1 MFSGSKLRC
10 CCHYCFDSGTQ
21 GPSEEGGSAPRLDE
35 HGGSCLISLPSIFIS
50 VLWRTGRAFQFVEAH
65 CVCHLKLSGTIKAQ
79 LIIIKH
85 FNDTYLGGSRS
96 ASETTVPTAAAC
108 IQGKSPRKLAESSSD
123 LLCSMKRPRAAAG
136 LPQGRL
142 LCLQPLSE
150 VPGLWLLIRITDPQ
164 WALVSLLCGSAG
176 DGAGGLLHFSVPLS
190 PLYKYLCKLPS
201 MFPSPCMAYLAPCLI
216 PQRVIP

>member
-1 MFSGSKLRC
+1 M
-10 CCHYCFDSGTQ
+10 
-21 GPSEEGGSAPRLDE
+21 
-35 HGGSCLISLPSIFIS
+35 
-50 VLWRTGRAFQFVEAH
+50 
-65 CVCHLKLSGTIKAQ
+65 CHLKLSGTIKAQ

-123 LLCSMKRPRAAAG
+123 LLCSMKHPRAAAG

-142 LCLQPLSE
+142 LCLQPPSE
-150 VPGLWLLIRITDPQ
+150 LPGLWLLIRITDPDPTQ

-190 PLYKYLCKLPS
+190 PLYKYPCKLPS
-201 MFPSPCMAYLAPCLI
+201 MFPIPGSMPNSSACDTLAWYHRWPSGLPGHWGSWCMTLRCCH
-216 PQRVIP
+216 